1 MERKPLKVA
10 MAVCNIINAIAGLDS
25 TRLAS
30 KMSNT
35 FGWWTFAE
43 EHPDMTAEEIAS
55 AAADGFDVKGTVQYE
70 VV

>member
-55 AAADGFDVKGTVQYE
+55 AAADGFDLREGN
-70 VV
+70 